1 MTEGY
6 KGLQRVTSGHRGLQ
20 GVTGVRRTYRE
31 FDTGKI
37 QGFTGDYKGV
47 T

>member
-1 MTEGY
+1 MGAEGY
-6 KGLQRVTSGHRGLQ
+6 KGLKGVTRGYKGLQ
-20 GVTGVRRTYRE
+20 EVRRTYRE